1 MKVRRAGILPLNIKQ
16 MNMKNMLVYCTAFV
30 MINSGCN
37 SNREQKIS
45 PEVVAK
51 TDTVPTVPV
60 IINKDSLLVSTGQEI
75 LMLLKNKHYDR
86 LVNYFAPGDSVHFSP
101 YGFIG
106 SGTQTLTA
114 KDFMAD
120 LSSNKKINWG
130 TYDGSGEPIEL
141 SLKEYLEKFVYNADF
156 LNAEK
161 TGIDK
166 FIGSG
171 NSLNNLK
178 NIYPDARFIEY
189 HFSGFD
195 KKFGGMDWTSLRL
208 VFKEKDNAFFL
219 QAIVHDQW
227 TI

>member
-1 MKVRRAGILPLNIKQ
+1 MKIRTAGILPLNIKQ
-16 MNMKNMLVYCTAFV
+16 MKMKNILICCLALVLISY
-30 MINSGCN
+30 GCN
-37 SNREQKIS
+37 NNREQKS
-45 PEVVAK
+45 KPDVVAK
-51 TDTVPTVPV
+51 TDTVPAVPV

-75 LMLLKNKHYDR
+75 LKLLKNKHYDS
-86 LVNYFAPGDSVHFSP
+86 LVKFFAPEEPVHFSP

-114 KDFMAD
+114 KDFMAG
-120 LSSNKKINWG
+120 LSSGKKINWG

-141 SLKEYLEKFVYNADF
+141 SLKQYLEKFVYNADF

-161 TGIDK
+161 TGIDQM
-166 FIGSG
+166 IGSG

-178 NIYPDARFIEY
+178 KMYPDGRFIEY

-195 KKFGGMDWTSLRL
+195 KKFAGMDWTSLRL
-208 VFKEKDNAFFL
+208 VFKEKNNSFYL